1 MNIQDASYFNY
12 SSDKGICSHDMY
24 RERRICKN
32 IMDVIGQREE
42 NIYHPD

>member
-12 SSDKGICSHDMY
+12 SPDKGICSHDMY
-24 RERRICKN
+24 REGKN